1 MKTGLIFQDAN
12 GSPASNH
19 DDVHGPLAQEP
30 ISVVDGAGAL
40 PILGRMPGAVRA
52 AGIALCAPCDE
63 DLAQEEP
70 RFELWVVDED
80 GHPAQR
86 LGRFAESD
94 VVAEWRRIAAASGL
108 VLMVMDGEGTLTT
121 AQPQI
126 GRLRLGAV
134 RIRRGHGLLAGRRPR
149 FLVRRKTARLGARPQ
164 VHRNERVI
172 AGGGEA

>member
-1 MKTGLIFQDAN
+1 MMTGLIFRDAN
-12 GSPASNH
+12 EASDSH
-19 DDVHGPLAQEP
+19 HEDIRSDDAGTS
-30 ISVVDGAGAL
+30 ISVVEGAGAL

-70 RFELWVVDED
+70 SFELWVVDEE
-80 GHPAQR
+80 GRPALR
-86 LGRFAESD
+86 LGRFGECD

-108 VLMVMDGEGTLTT
+108 VLMVMDAEGTLTT

-172 AGGGEA
+172 ASRPEA